1 MSGRPTQAL
10 STVAAVATALL
21 ALTGCGGEPAFTEHS
36 AGEVRQALEGAGL
49 EVCDELTTPAGDV
62 VENAVAERA
71 YVVAFRC
78 AGDEDE
84 RAVVN
89 LVAWPDQDA
98 RDEAIRRYE
107 AASRP
112 SSQNA
117 GVQLAFGQFTIDVT
131 GSRDEDVTDRVL
143 EALDRLGAA

>member
-1 MSGRPTQAL
+1 MAQGVLAAAAL
-10 STVAAVATALL
+10 AGAALVL
-21 ALTGCGGEPAFTEHS
+21 AACGGEPTFEERS
-36 AGEVRQALEGAGL
+36 ADEIRQALEGAGL
-49 EVCDELTTPAGDV
+49 VVCRTRTVPEEDLI
-62 VENAVAERA
+62 ENAVAER
-71 YVVAFRC
+71 VLTVAFAC
-78 AGDEDE
+78 GDD
-84 RAVVN
+84 RKDAVVN
-89 LVAWPDQDA
+89 VVAWPDQAA

-143 EALDRLGAA
+143 QALTELGAG